1 MLKINIITESNIE
14 LLETFISNKMPNT
27 FRYFNKRNIKVIN
40 HHIITLVLTINNNVA
55 GYAHLDKE
63 DDKIWFG
70 ICILEEYQ
78 GKGYGKI
85 LMNYIMDNCKYP
97 EIFLSVDKNNDLA
110 FNLYIKYGFMIE
122 TIHDNY
128 YIMRKI
134 FN

>member
-1 MLKINIITESNIE
+1 MNEINIITESNIE
-14 LLETFISNKMPNT
+14 LLETFISNKMPTT
-27 FRYFNKRNIKVIN
+27 FRYFNTRNIKVIN
-40 HHIITLVLTINNNVA
+40 QHIITLVLTVNNNVA

-78 GKGYGKI
+78 GKGYGKM
-85 LMNYIMDNCKYP
+85 LMNYIIDNYKYP

-110 FNLYIKYGFMIE
+110 FNWYQKYGFMIE